1 MPHPIFF
8 DGIFDLGR
16 AALSVLLMY
25 GAMIALVRL
34 TGKRSVAQFNNFDW
48 VVIVAMGSLMASAT
62 LLDDVT
68 LGETLLAMGLLFSLQ
83 WGLTR
88 LVFAIPAVSRT
99 VKAKP
104 RLLVKD
110 GQFLPDAM
118 RRERVTE
125 AEIRAAVRQSG
136 HAALEEIKWVVL
148 ETDAE
153 LSVISRDTAER
164 SGRSAMVD
172 IAGC

>member
-1 MPHPIFF
+1 MPHPIFL
-8 DGIFDLGR
+8 DGVFDLGR

-25 GAMIALVRL
+25 AAMITFVRM

-68 LGETLLAMGLLFSLQ
+68 LGETLLAMGLLFGLQ

-99 VKAKP
+99 VKAEP
-104 RLLVKD
+104 RLLLRD

-136 HAALEEIKWVVL
+136 HAALEEVKWVVL

-164 SGRSAMVD
+164 YGRSAMVD
-172 IAGC
+172 IDGC